1 MTVNSHRFDP
11 VSDAHDEL
19 AVLLHLVDELHGQ
32 HAAVERLAE
41 LLGRCVQG
49 PPESIALGDGTPR

>member
-1 MTVNSHRFDP
+1 M
-11 VSDAHDEL
+11 SDAHDEL

-41 LLGRCVQG
+41 LLGRRVQG
-49 PPESIALGDGTPR
+49 PPETIALEDGTPC